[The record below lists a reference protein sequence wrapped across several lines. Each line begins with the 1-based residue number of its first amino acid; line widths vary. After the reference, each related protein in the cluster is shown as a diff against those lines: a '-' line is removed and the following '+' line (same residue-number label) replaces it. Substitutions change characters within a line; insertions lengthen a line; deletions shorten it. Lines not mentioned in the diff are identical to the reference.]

1 MESKHERS
9 WDREHGR
16 ENMEVRAWETQR
28 GIEHG
33 RESMG
38 ESKSME
44 ESESMRG
51 SMGESMGETT

>member
-1 MESKHERS
+1 MESKHEIS

-16 ENMEVRAWETQR
+16 ESVRAWETQR

-33 RESMG
+33 RESMS
-38 ESKSME
+38 ESMG

-51 SMGESMGETT
+51 SMGETT